1 MGRYLP
7 VIKTAECGSLTRAA
21 HALGYTQ
28 PSLGYIINNIE
39 NELGVKMFYRNQRGM
54 TLTETGESLL
64 KIMREIEDME
74 SHLMEVARIS
84 RWEMLRV
91 GVFPSVA
98 SQWVPEILK
107 EFYETYPKVV
117 VKLEHSMNDL
127 AGELSVKEHKLDCC
141 FTSGPCPPGME
152 SFPLYE
158 DPYYLVV
165 SEDHEIA
172 ALDQVSM
179 WDLGDELYF
188 VPSRESFDISNT
200 GYEVEQLFDKEKIE
214 RLDFQP
220 QENQTTIAM
229 VEKGLGATIL
239 PGLTLRGLI
248 EGRKVKVIPLKEELT
263 RTISLL
269 CPRELERSQ
278 LTNVFLR
285 IAQRWVTQWKQE
297 ETEQS
302 P

>member
-39 NELGVKMFYRNQRGM
+39 NELGVKIFYRNQRGV
-54 TLTETGESLL
+54 TLTENGESLL
-64 KIMREIEDME
+64 AIMRQIEDME
-74 SHLMEVARIS
+74 SHLQEVARIS

-91 GVFPSVA
+91 GIFPSVA
-98 SQWVPEILK
+98 SLWMPEILK
-107 EFYETYPKVV
+107 EFYQTYPKVV
-117 VKLEHSMNDL
+117 VKLEHAMNDL

-152 SFPLYE
+152 SFALYE

-165 SEDHEIA
+165 AEDSKMAGLES
-172 ALDQVSM
+172 VSV
-179 WDLGDELYF
+179 WELGEELYF
-188 VPSRESFDISNT
+188 VPSRESFDISNS
-200 GYEVEQLFDKEKIE
+200 GYEIDQLFGKEKTDW
-214 RLDFQP
+214 LDFQP
-220 QENQTTIAM
+220 QENETTLAL

-239 PGLTLRGLI
+239 PGLTLVGLA
-248 EGRKVKVIPLKEELT
+248 EGRHIKVIPLKENLS

-278 LTNVFLR
+278 LTSVFLR
-285 IAQRWVTQWKQE
+285 ITQRRVTQWKQE
-297 ETEQS
+297 REAQN

>member
-64 KIMREIEDME
+64 KIMRQIEDME
-74 SHLMEVARIS
+74 SHLLEVARIS

-91 GVFPSVA
+91 GIFPSVA
-98 SQWVPEILK
+98 SQWLPEILT
-107 EFYETYPKVV
+107 EFYEAYPKVV
-117 VKLEHSMNDL
+117 VKLEHAMNDL
-127 AGELSVKEHKLDCC
+127 AGELGVKEHKLDCC

-152 SFPLYE
+152 SFALYE

-165 SEDHEIA
+165 PESGPFA
-172 ALDQVSM
+172 ALEEVSL
-179 WDLGDELYF
+179 WDLGDALYF

-200 GYEVEQLFDKEKIE
+200 GYEVDQFFNKEKIE

-229 VEKGLGATIL
+229 VERGLGATIL
-239 PGLTLRGLI
+239 PGLTLKGLV
-248 EGRKVKVIPLKEELT
+248 EGWGVKVIPLKEDLS

-297 ETEQS
+297 QEGQS